1 MDKMKKIYIGI
12 ICVISVIVIM
22 LVALLVLLRSDK
34 FYSNITS
41 DVKDTNPYDK
51 VVNEINQI
59 EPTDIYLYGEDMY
72 CIDSITYIKIDKL
85 SEEKFTGKNN
95 KKILIINDMSGIL
108 SLSEDEWK
116 FLEEKA
122 KSDFNFY
129 FFYAGRNLLSEF
141 EKRKIITENSPDDLC
156 SGVVTY
162 EGKRTGWTAYT
173 KEDRKV
179 ANKNNRYELLG
190 QSIFDVVRLCY
201 ESK

>member
-34 FYSNITS
+34 FYSHITS

-72 CIDSITYIKIDKL
+72 CINSITYIKID
-85 SEEKFTGKNN
+85 
-95 KKILIINDMSGIL
+95 IL
-108 SLSEDEWK
+108 S
-116 FLEEKA
+116 
-122 KSDFNFY
+122 NFY

-141 EKRKIITENSPDDLC
+141 EKRKIITGNSPDDLC

-179 ANKNNRYELLG
+179 ANKNNRYEILG

-201 ESK
+201 ESELNYRY